1 MEIEL
6 SQAMLASINE
16 HILKIRGAQ
25 SILEVY
31 NTAEVIRLKHIN
43 ENVAREDIIE
53 ELVRR
58 GGLNAR
64 LNLTPENE
72 LDDILHIIDGPEI
85 EMLMPLD
92 SLKFVN

>member
-64 LNLTPENE
+64 LNLIPENE
-72 LDDILHIIDGPEI
+72 LDDTLEVIDGPEI

-92 SLKFVN
+92 NLKFVN